1 MVDKPAASPA
11 LLTGGPA
18 DETEYPQ
25 ALGSKDPNMSAILW
39 PCSPGGLPGGESG
52 RGHRGRSASDLG
64 PAPEPQ
70 FPPQRLQYPSSSSRL
85 LGPPFPPAWTR
96 ASRLLPRLAG
106 ALPGAGEEFPREQ
119 LNSAPAK
126 NSPGPG
132 PKAGGGGGGGQDKL
146 LLPPAPRLHL
156 DPRPGLGLASSLP
169 PRPSLGPAFLPS
181 PASVIRPW
189 SCSFCLL
196 SLLTHTEIPG
206 RPGSGLGKR
215 VG

>member
-1 MVDKPAASPA
+1 MLFS
-11 LLTGGPA
+11 GPA
-18 DETEYPQ
+18 VLEAFLEESQ
-25 ALGSKDPNMSAILW
+25 AEAI
-39 PCSPGGLPGGESG
+39 GGGVLQIWGLLQSLSFLP
-52 RGHRGRSASDLG
+52 RGFSTL
-64 PAPEPQ
+64 PAPRGFWGLL
-70 FPPQRLQYPSSSSRL
+70 FPPS
-85 LGPPFPPAWTR
+85 WTP